1 MRYHSASTARSIM
14 NAPKKTLPPFKTE
27 AEERAFWQAKG
38 RDSTEY
44 IDWSKSCKASF
55 PNLKP
60 TVKSAAPR
68 TELR

>member
-1 MRYHSASTARSIM
+1 MRYHLASTERLLM
-14 NAPKKTLPPFKTE
+14 NVPNKTLPGFKTE

-44 IDWSKSCKASF
+44 IDWSTACKAAF

-60 TVKSAAPR
+60 TVNPAAPK